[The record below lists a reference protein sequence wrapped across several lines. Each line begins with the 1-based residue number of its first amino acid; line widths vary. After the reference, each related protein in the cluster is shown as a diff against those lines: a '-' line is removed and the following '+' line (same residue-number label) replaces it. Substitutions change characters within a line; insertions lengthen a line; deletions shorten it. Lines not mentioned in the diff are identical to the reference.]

1 MSKTPVIS
9 LVLNAH
15 LPFIHN
21 LGQPQAPEEQWFFEA
36 LSETY
41 LPLLELFE
49 KLDADHVPFKM
60 ALSFS
65 PVLCHLLD
73 DELLCKR
80 YLEYVDK
87 QIEFGLHEID
97 RTAGREA
104 LFSLA
109 RHYYDRTVEKRQFFT
124 GHCGCKLLPLFD
136 LYQKKGRLELL
147 ASPATHAFL
156 PFYGASE
163 EALRAQVELAVASYR
178 HCFGRLPQGFAL
190 PEMGW
195 SAELEGILRAFNFSY
210 TMIEPHG
217 LLSAETPARRGSF
230 YPVKTP
236 GGIYILGRDFY
247 SAGDLERIMQDG
259 LYRNN
264 REDAGYEL
272 EAELVKPFL
281 LSRGGRTVT
290 GYKYWASIIEGND
303 DTTEKVPYNR
313 QRAAERAALGA
324 KEFLDARRSRLTEA
338 GKHFDDAPLSLCVF
352 DADQFGRFW
361 YEGIAF
367 LEALFREGAKQQD
380 CHFMNP
386 AEYLFKQDITA
397 FQTVSPEFSSRG
409 FNGYG
414 ENWLSASND
423 WIYPHLTRSL
433 QRMVELAERFP
444 DETGLRE
451 RALNQAAR
459 EILLA
464 QSSDWPRLLYNQEST
479 AFARSQAE
487 ASLRNFT
494 TIYEALGSDYLS
506 TEWLTVLER
515 RNNIFPRINYRI
527 FRRKK

>member
-1 MSKTPVIS
+1 MNKTPVIS

-36 LSETY
+36 VSETY

-49 KLDADHVPFKM
+49 KLDGDHVPFKM

-65 PVLCHLLD
+65 PILCHLLD
-73 DELLCKR
+73 DELLCER
-80 YLEYVDK
+80 YLEYADK
-87 QIEFGLHEID
+87 QVEFGLREID
-97 RTAGREA
+97 RTAGNSA

-109 RHYYDRTVEKRQFFT
+109 QYYYDRAVEKRRLFT
-124 GHCGCKLLPLFD
+124 ERCGCKLLSIFD

-147 ASPATHAFL
+147 TTAATHAFL
-156 PFYGASE
+156 PFYAASE
-163 EALRAQVELAVASYR
+163 ETLQAQMELAVASYR

-195 SAELEGILRAFNFSY
+195 SAELEGIFRAFNFSY

-236 GGIYILGRDFY
+236 GGIFVLGRDFY
-247 SAGDLERIMQDG
+247 STGDLERIMEDD

-281 LSRGGRTVT
+281 LSRGGRAGT
-290 GYKYWASIIEGND
+290 GYKYWASIPD
-303 DTTEKVPYNR
+303 EKVPYNC
-313 QRAAERAALGA
+313 QNAAERAVTGA
-324 KEFLDARRSRLTEA
+324 KEFLDARVSRLYEA
-338 GKHFDDAPLSLCVF
+338 GKYFDEAPLSLCIF

-361 YEGIAF
+361 YEGISF
-367 LEALFREGAKQQD
+367 IEALFREGAKQQH
-380 CHFMNP
+380 CLFMNP

-397 FQTVSPEFSSRG
+397 FQTVMPEFSSRG

-414 ENWLSASND
+414 ENWLDASND
-423 WIYPHLTRSL
+423 WIYPHLARSL
-433 QRMVELAERFP
+433 QRMIELAERFP
-444 DETGLRE
+444 DETGLKE

-464 QSSDWPRLLYNQEST
+464 QSSDWPRLLYNQESSG
-479 AFARSQAE
+479 FARSQAE

-494 TIYEALGSDYLS
+494 TIYEALGSNYIS

-527 FRRKK
+527 FRRKI